1 MHLHGAGRPQVAHWL
16 QQPADDA
23 FYAAVPWAFLTWA
36 AVATVLAYVKGRPG
50 MLVVR
55 GQDPE
60 DEIF

>member
-1 MHLHGAGRPQVAHWL
+1 MAHWL